1 MDCNCELRIA
11 DSLFWIWHKYQCNGI
26 MQLFSGIDGGGAR
39 GQKSDKGVKTEDQ
52 ELLTCWDYL

>member
-1 MDCNCELRIA
+1 
-11 DSLFWIWHKYQCNGI
+11 

-52 ELLTCWDYL
+52 ELLTCWGYL